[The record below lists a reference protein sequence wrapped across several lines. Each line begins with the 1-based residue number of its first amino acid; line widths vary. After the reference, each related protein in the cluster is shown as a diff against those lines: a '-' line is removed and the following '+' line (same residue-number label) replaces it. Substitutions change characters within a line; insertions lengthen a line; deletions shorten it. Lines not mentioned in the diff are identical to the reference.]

1 MGCAGR
7 LSAGPVDMSVECAMS
22 LIFALLQ
29 FFCFV
34 LMLLWIMLYNHLF
47 VLFVFVIIALKE
59 SILK

>member
-1 MGCAGR
+1 
-7 LSAGPVDMSVECAMS
+7 MS